1 MKTKWALTCI
11 ILYSILPAEE
21 DFCYSLETQNRSYYG
36 IGDTLSIVDQNR
48 LFPVCNG
55 NENYSTGDQF
65 KFADYNGNLNGGD
78 YKITVISMNA
88 TW

>member
-1 MKTKWALTCI
+1 MKFKIALICI
-11 ILYSILPAEE
+11 IYCGVANSQRTYCNSINI
-21 DFCYSLETQNRSYYG
+21 QNRSIYE
-36 IGDTLSIVDQNR
+36 IGDTLTIDDQNK

-55 NENYSTGDQF
+55 NDDYIIGDSF
-65 KFADYNGNLNGGD
+65 KFGDYNGNLNGGD

>member
-1 MKTKWALTCI
+1 MKFKVALSCI
-11 ILYSILPAEE
+11 FLCTLLKAERE
-21 DFCYSLETQNRSYYG
+21 YCYSPEVQNRSYYE
-36 IGDTLSIVDQNR
+36 IGDTLSIADQNK
-48 LFPVCNG
+48 LFSVCNG
-55 NENYSTGDQF
+55 SGNYSTGDQF